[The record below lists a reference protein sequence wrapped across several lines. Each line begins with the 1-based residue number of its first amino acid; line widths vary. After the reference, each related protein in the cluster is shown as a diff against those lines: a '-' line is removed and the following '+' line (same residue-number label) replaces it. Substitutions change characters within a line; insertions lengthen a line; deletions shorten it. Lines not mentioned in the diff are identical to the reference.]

1 MTTDTTFFTNEKNSA
16 LVDRFKVL
24 LKHSQFLDIIV
35 GYFRISGFNLLKD
48 SFENIDEV
56 RILNGINVDKGT
68 FQAIEAS
75 QNEVEIFSVE
85 ETKANLKETIKYD
98 LENSEDS
105 QQVSDAIKKFIELL
119 KKKKIKIKQYRKNN
133 IHAKVYICR
142 LNPNTQTEYGKVIT
156 GSSNFSH
163 SGLKGQYEFN
173 VELKNSADVKY
184 ALQKFEELWND
195 VNSVD
200 VNEYVE
206 EILNK
211 ETWLNEDI
219 SPYDL
224 YLKVLYEHF
233 KDEINQDKKS
243 LFETSENVMKLT
255 YQKHAVIKAKD
266 ILDTYNG
273 VFISDVVGLGKTYVC
288 ALLAKQLPDV
298 KKTIICPPV
307 LKENWKRVFNNY
319 KITQFDTY
327 SGDGS
332 ILKKLKNDQF
342 VQESEYIFIDE
353 AHRFRNAETET
364 YNDLYE
370 ICEGKKVILITA
382 TPLNNK
388 FLDIL
393 SQLRLFLKARSSNI
407 PGISNL
413 NSFFG
418 HWDKKIREAKRDLK
432 DESDAKRYLETVRR
446 GSEEIREKVLSEVMV
461 RRTRTDIKELYK
473 EDMIKNNFQF
483 PDVDDPIR
491 LIYEFDDQTNSVF
504 EQTLELFKDFQKV
517 RYNPLNYLKPD
528 SYKKSKFSK
537 NDSLGSFFKTLI
549 IKRLESSKYAFQNT
563 IRRFIDYHKLAL
575 KMFQEDRFIIG
586 NKNQNIYDLQSADDA
601 ETNQMLEEGD
611 IEIYN
616 KNDFKLEFSEL
627 LKKDLQILEDIQT
640 LWNSVKIDFK
650 LKSFI
655 NELNNNE
662 KLKNKK
668 IVIFSES
675 KETCSDLFKNISKEV
690 SNKCMVYTSEFA
702 KINDDNGEI
711 SLSRDQSRN
720 IITEN
725 FNPNIDI
732 KYQKNSIQIL
742 ISTDVLAE
750 GVDLHRSNIVINYD
764 LPWNPTR
771 VIQRVGRVNRV
782 GSIFKNILIF
792 NFFPSAKGGKILNQ
806 EENITSKIQ
815 AIHDCLGNDAK
826 YLTENEETE
835 TYYLLGG
842 KSGKDIFNTI
852 NSKETYDKDEAVDTR
867 QKYIN
872 YIRNIRDKSPDLFN
886 KIIQLPK
893 KIKSSKKNSL
903 NDEQSVVTFFRKG
916 KFKEFVIT
924 EEKNKATQR
933 LNFLDAI
940 KYFQCTNKE
949 KKTNITKNFF
959 DNLRQNKNK
968 FEELLKTATFSD
980 SDLTANSNEFKII
993 SLLNSDI
1000 FSSKSNLSDKDNDDL
1015 LRLRRLFNDGRI
1027 TPFLIKKIINKF
1039 KEAETQNDPVR
1050 ILYLI
1055 KDLISDKLIKSAYS
1069 EDLDTIYKK
1078 KEIILSLNLNG

>member
-307 LKENWKRVFNNY
+307 LRENWKRVFDNY

-332 ILKKLKNDQF
+332 ILKKLKNDHF

-418 HWDKKIREAKRDLK
+418 YWDKKIREAKRDLK

-473 EDMIKNNFQF
+473 EDMIKNNFHF

-491 LIYEFDDQTNSVF
+491 LIYEFDDQTNSIF

-782 GSIFKNILIF
+782 GSTFKNILIF

-842 KSGKDIFNTI
+842 KSGKDIFNAI

-893 KIKSSKKNSL
+893 KIKSSKKNNI
-903 NDEQSVVTFFRKG
+903 NDEQSVITFFRKG

-924 EEKNKATQR
+924 EEKNKETQR

-1039 KEAETQNDPVR
+1039 KETETQNDPVR

>member
-1 MTTDTTFFTNEKNSA
+1 
-16 LVDRFKVL
+16 
-24 LKHSQFLDIIV
+24 
-35 GYFRISGFNLLKD
+35 
-48 SFENIDEV
+48 
-56 RILNGINVDKGT
+56 
-68 FQAIEAS
+68 
-75 QNEVEIFSVE
+75 
-85 ETKANLKETIKYD
+85 
-98 LENSEDS
+98 
-105 QQVSDAIKKFIELL
+105 
-119 KKKKIKIKQYRKNN
+119 
-133 IHAKVYICR
+133 
-142 LNPNTQTEYGKVIT
+142 
-156 GSSNFSH
+156 
-163 SGLKGQYEFN
+163 
-173 VELKNSADVKY
+173 
-184 ALQKFEELWND
+184 
-195 VNSVD
+195 
-200 VNEYVE
+200 
-206 EILNK
+206 
-211 ETWLNEDI
+211 
-219 SPYDL
+219 
-224 YLKVLYEHF
+224 
-233 KDEINQDKKS
+233 
-243 LFETSENVMKLT
+243 
-255 YQKHAVIKAKD
+255 
-266 ILDTYNG
+266 
-273 VFISDVVGLGKTYVC
+273 
-288 ALLAKQLPDV
+288 
-298 KKTIICPPV
+298 
-307 LKENWKRVFNNY
+307 
-319 KITQFDTY
+319 
-327 SGDGS
+327 
-332 ILKKLKNDQF
+332 
-342 VQESEYIFIDE
+342 
-353 AHRFRNAETET
+353 
-364 YNDLYE
+364 
-370 ICEGKKVILITA
+370 
-382 TPLNNK
+382 
-388 FLDIL
+388 
-393 SQLRLFLKARSSNI
+393 
-407 PGISNL
+407 
-413 NSFFG
+413 
-418 HWDKKIREAKRDLK
+418 
-432 DESDAKRYLETVRR
+432 
-446 GSEEIREKVLSEVMV
+446 
-461 RRTRTDIKELYK
+461 
-473 EDMIKNNFQF
+473 
-483 PDVDDPIR
+483 
-491 LIYEFDDQTNSVF
+491 
-504 EQTLELFKDFQKV
+504 
-517 RYNPLNYLKPD
+517 
-528 SYKKSKFSK
+528 
-537 NDSLGSFFKTLI
+537 
-549 IKRLESSKYAFQNT
+549 
-563 IRRFIDYHKLAL
+563 
-575 KMFQEDRFIIG
+575 MFQEDRFIIG

-702 KINDDNGEI
+702 KINDDNSEI

-750 GVDLHRSNIVINYD
+750 GFDLHRSNIVINYD

-782 GSIFKNILIF
+782 GSTFKNILIF
-792 NFFPSAKGGKILNQ
+792 NFFPSTKGGKILNQ

-893 KIKSSKKNSL
+893 KIKSSKKNNI
-903 NDEQSVVTFFRKG
+903 NDKQSVITFFRKG

-924 EEKNKATQR
+924 EEKNKETQR

-940 KYFQCTNKE
+940 KYFQCTNEE

-968 FEELLKTATFSD
+968 FEKLLKTATFSD

-1000 FSSKSNLSDKDNDDL
+1000 FSSKSNLSDEDNDDL

-1039 KEAETQNDPVR
+1039 KESETENDPVR
-1050 ILYLI
+1050 ILYLV
-1055 KDLISDKLIKSAYS
+1055 KDLISNKLIKSAYS